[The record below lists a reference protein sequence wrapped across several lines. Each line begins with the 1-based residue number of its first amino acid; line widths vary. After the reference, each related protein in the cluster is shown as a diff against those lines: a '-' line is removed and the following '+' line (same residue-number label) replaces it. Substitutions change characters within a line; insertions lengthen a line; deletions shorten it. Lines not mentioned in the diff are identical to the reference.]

1 MVTAQG
7 MIRFDRARAIG
18 ESFEIAIDGR
28 PVRIDIRRSSRAR
41 RYTLRLQNATGT
53 PLLVI
58 PAQGTVERGIA
69 FAESQAGWL
78 GSRMARLPERVA
90 FVEGAEIPLRGV
102 PHRLCHAGTV
112 RNPGGGAVRVVQAA
126 GGDLPQLRVAGGADH
141 MARRLTDW
149 LKAEARRDLEP
160 AVITY
165 TGKLGVRAKRITIR
179 DQASRWGSCSARGTL
194 SFSWRLVL
202 APPMV
207 LDYLAAHEA
216 THLVEMNHS
225 PRFWKT
231 LRAMAPHTREAEA
244 WLKRHGTSL
253 FRYGP
258 R

>member
-1 MVTAQG
+1 MTG
-7 MIRFDRARAIG
+7 SERARAIMENRATA
-18 ESFEIAIDGR
+18 ESFEITVDGR
-28 PVRIDIRRSSRAR
+28 AVRIDIRRSSRAR
-41 RYTLRLQNATGT
+41 RYTLRLQNATGM
-53 PLLVI
+53 PLLVV
-58 PAQGTVERGIA
+58 PAHGTVERGIA
-69 FAESQAGWL
+69 FARSQAGWL
-78 GSRMARLPERVA
+78 GSRMARLPERIA
-90 FVEGAEIPLRGV
+90 FVDGAEIPLRGV
-102 PHRLCHAGTV
+102 PHRLCRSGALRGTV
-112 RNPGGGAVRVVQAA
+112 RVVPAGADDPA
-126 GGDLPQLRVAGGADH
+126 QLRVAGGAEH

-160 AVITY
+160 VVMAY
-165 TGKLGVRAKRITIR
+165 TETLGVRAKRITIR

-202 APPMV
+202 APPVV

-216 THLVEMNHS
+216 THLTEMNHS

-231 LRAMAPHTREAEA
+231 LRAIAPHTDEAEA